1 MATGDGRLADG
12 WWPRDPR
19 QESEKNQLPGDPSKG
34 ARQVDGGRRTADGG
48 RRTAGPGPGQA
59 RQVSSGRVPKTF
71 TVMLVLC
78 WCCAGVVLVLCWYYA
93 GVDAEATSLRR
104 RPRGCDGYY
113 DYDSLL
119 PWLP

>member
-1 MATGDGRLADG
+1 MATGDGWLADG

-48 RRTAGPGPGQA
+48 RQAQAQA
-59 RQVSSGRVPKTF
+59 RPGRSVRDV
-71 TVMLVLC
+71 VMLVLC
-78 WCCAGVVLVLCWYYA
+78 WCCAGIMLVLCWCYV
-93 GVDAEATSLRR
+93 GVDAEDTSLRR

-119 PWLP
+119 LWRP